1 MSSMDRNLMIALGL
15 TAALAAGMSAAGA
28 ARDERAK
35 ASGRVDA
42 RFDALDRNHDGFLSR
57 DEAEEARELDTR
69 FSELDA
75 NNDGKLSREEYR
87 VVGAGETVTL
97 PGAPS
102 AASDPPSAASGATRH

>member
-1 MSSMDRNLMIALGL
+1 MNRNLMIALGL
-15 TAALAAGMSAAGA
+15 AAVWSAGTTAADA

-35 ASGRVDA
+35 APESTDV

-57 DEAEEARELDTR
+57 DEANEAHELDTR

-87 VVGAGETVTL
+87 VVGAGETATL

-102 AASDPPSAASGATRH
+102 AASEPPSAASGATRP